1 MKRISLKAMESTVKD
16 VCERYFDFDFDSLN
30 IPVEI
35 TDRPTNSLGEFAY
48 DAKERKPI
56 AIEFSNELVSGI
68 YKIETVESVI
78 KHETAHLVLFIRGEE
93 FHDGTKNFEET
104 IKRIGSTSSRVIRP
118 LIHYHAKCSC
128 CGKRCLNTFSKS
140 VYRRY
145 INSDY
150 LLTDCCNS
158 KMISDGKTILKD
170 KTKFKN
176 DDAGELLRKNMKL
189 ENENKNDNTI
199 MKSNVHLVAYKNR
212 KIKIKEEA

>member
-1 MKRISLKAMESTVKD
+1 MRRISLKAVEATVKD
-16 VCERYFDFDFDSLN
+16 VCNKYFDFDFESLG
-30 IPVEI
+30 IPVKI
-35 TDRPTNSLGEFAY
+35 VDKNSNYLGEFTY
-48 DAKERKPI
+48 NCKSRKPI
-56 AIEFSNELVSGI
+56 AIEFSKQLVSGI

-78 KHETAHLVLFIRGEE
+78 KHEIAHLVLFIKGEE

-104 IKRIGSTSSRVIRP
+104 IERIGSTSSRVIRP

-158 KMISDGKTILKD
+158 KMIPDGKTILKD

-176 DDAGELLRKNMKL
+176 DDAGELLRRNIKL
-189 ENENKNDNTI
+189 ENENENDNTI
-199 MKSNVHLVAYKNR
+199 MKPNVHLVAYKNR